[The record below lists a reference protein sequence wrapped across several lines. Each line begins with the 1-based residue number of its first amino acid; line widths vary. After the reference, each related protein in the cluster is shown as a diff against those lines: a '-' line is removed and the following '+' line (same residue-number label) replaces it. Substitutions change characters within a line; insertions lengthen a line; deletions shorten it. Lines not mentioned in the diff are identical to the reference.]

1 LFTYSGESE
10 TAVSFRVPILILLF
24 IFPYTASAED
34 RLYYFWSFS
43 IPKNT
48 IQEVLTQGEKIGL
61 VAVLRGLPERPMKES
76 LRQLQETIGGRKTDV
91 QIDPILF
98 SLYRVSTVPA
108 YVYAEGIDTDCE
120 HCQPPIRYWM
130 VLGDVPLETALE
142 RIARSS
148 ASAET
153 RLKKLREGYYEK
165 GR

>member
-1 LFTYSGESE
+1 VF
-10 TAVSFRVPILILLF
+10 FRFPVFILLF
-24 IFPYTASAED
+24 IFPYTACAED

-43 IPKNT
+43 VPKSS
-48 IQEVLTQGEKIGL
+48 IQEILTQGEKIGV

-76 LRQLQETIGGRKTDV
+76 LRQLQETIGDRKTNV

-120 HCQPPIRYWM
+120 HCRPPTRFWM

-153 RLKKLREGYYEK
+153 SLKKLREGFYEK
-165 GR
+165 NR